1 MEIPFIE
8 TEKTR
13 GRTDVKWKDILNEFN
28 LSSTQDFQITILL
41 GVLVSQERG
50 LHL

>member
-13 GRTDVKWKDILNEFN
+13 GRTDVKWKNIFNEFN
-28 LSSTQDFQITILL
+28 LSSSQDIQIAILL
-41 GVLVSQERG
+41 GVLVSQGRG